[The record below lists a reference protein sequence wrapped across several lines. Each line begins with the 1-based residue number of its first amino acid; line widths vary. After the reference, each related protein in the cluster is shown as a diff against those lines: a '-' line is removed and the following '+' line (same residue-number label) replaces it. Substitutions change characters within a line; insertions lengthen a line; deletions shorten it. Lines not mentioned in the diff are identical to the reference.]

1 MGKALLDRENVFI
14 MKNTDITKKAFYFW
28 IRERYF
34 DEYADGWKDKKGNPG
49 IALRANRVKI
59 GIIICTEDTEQ
70 YVKEC
75 ITTLE
80 KESEENAAETQI
92 V

>member
-1 MGKALLDRENVFI
+1 MGKVLLDRKDIFI
-14 MKNTDITKKAFYFW
+14 MKDTDVTKKAFYFW

-49 IALRANRVKI
+49 IALRANKVKI
-59 GIIICTEDTEQ
+59 GIIICTGDTET

-75 ITTLE
+75 IATLE
-80 KESEENAAETQI
+80 KESEENAAENEI
-92 V
+92 I